1 MVGGICAADGL
12 ISNILASQETEY
24 GWWYIE
30 NGGLYFNATGLA
42 QNEYGWWY
50 VRDSKVDFGLPVL
63 QTMKW
68 AGGMS
73 VTVRLIFPIMG

>member
-12 ISNILASQETEY
+12 ISSTPASQKTSTD
-24 GWWYIE
+24 GGYIE

-73 VTVRLIFPIMG
+73 VRSD